1 MWERASPDAVG
12 FLRFHSVGETLQP
25 DWAGRADCFGGFDC
39 VIAGVFVGVILG
51 EEHFRDLFALCTT
64 VCGEDVQPLLD
75 ERLSAVRHKL
85 ILLEVHDE

>member
-1 MWERASPDAVG
+1 
-12 FLRFHSVGETLQP
+12 
-25 DWAGRADCFGGFDC
+25 
-39 VIAGVFVGVILG
+39 
-51 EEHFRDLFALCTT
+51 LFALCTT